1 MTKKEGPLVIT
12 AFEQYEW
19 VEVTK
24 EQLGERPLLV
34 IFRRSMST
42 QMGHGQYFSAEEW
55 ANIVK
60 VHNKR
65 LWENTRYKCL
75 KPAPKKEKPYPLDA
89 GERKYLRAVLRP
101 FKDNVDYVFVQK
113 VSYPYNDKRSLYV
126 MLKSPRFVSQLPP
139 FNEGSMYNG
148 LELNKNYKLEEL
160 GLWSNSK

>member
-55 ANIVK
+55 ASIVK

-65 LWENTRYKCL
+65 LAENTRYKCL
-75 KPAPKKEKPYPLDA
+75 KPAPKKEKPYPLDVS
-89 GERKYLRAVLRP
+89 ERKYLRTVLRP
-101 FKDNVDYVFVQK
+101 FKDRIDFIGLFRLHDDVRGDEMYISVRLDGDDSINFPTFD
-113 VSYPYNDKRSLYV
+113 
-126 MLKSPRFVSQLPP
+126 
-139 FNEGSMYNG
+139 EGKMYTRMTVG
-148 LELNKNYKLEEL
+148 KQYKPEEL
-160 GLWSNSK
+160 GLWQK

>member
-42 QMGHGQYFSAEEW
+42 QMGHGQYFSPEEW
-55 ANIVK
+55 ASIVK

-65 LWENTRYKCL
+65 LAENTRYKCL
-75 KPAPKKEKPYPLDA
+75 KPSPKKEKPYPLDA
-89 GERKYLRAVLRP
+89 CERKYLRTVLRP
-101 FKDNVDYVFVQK
+101 FKDRIDFIGLFKLHDEVRGDEMYLSVRLIGYYDSINFPTFK
-113 VSYPYNDKRSLYV
+113 
-126 MLKSPRFVSQLPP
+126 
-139 FNEGSMYNG
+139 EGKMYNG
-148 LELNKNYKLEEL
+148 MTVEKHYTPEEL
-160 GLWSNSK
+160 GLWQK

>member
-1 MTKKEGPLVIT
+1 MTKKEGPLVIM

-55 ANIVK
+55 SNIVK

-65 LWENTRYKCL
+65 LAENTRYKCL
-75 KPAPKKEKPYPLDA
+75 NPAPKKEKSYPLDEC
-89 GERKYLRAVLRP
+89 ERKYLRTVLRP
-101 FKDNVDYVFVQK
+101 FKDRIDFIGLFKLHDDVRGDEMYISVRLRDDADSIHF
-113 VSYPYNDKRSLYV
+113 PT
-126 MLKSPRFVSQLPP
+126 FE
-139 FNEGSMYNG
+139 EGMMYTRMTVG
-148 LELNKNYKLEEL
+148 KQYTPEEL
-160 GLWSNSK
+160 GLWQK

>member
-1 MTKKEGPLVIT
+1 MTKKEGPLVIM

-65 LWENTRYKCL
+65 LAENTRYKCL
-75 KPAPKKEKPYPLDA
+75 KPAPKKEKSYPLDEC
-89 GERKYLRAVLRP
+89 ERKYLRTVLRP
-101 FKDNVDYVFVQK
+101 FKDRIDFIGLFKLHDDVRGDEMYMSVRLIGDDSINFPTFK
-113 VSYPYNDKRSLYV
+113 
-126 MLKSPRFVSQLPP
+126 
-139 FNEGSMYNG
+139 EGKMYTRMTVG
-148 LELNKNYKLEEL
+148 KQYKPEEL
-160 GLWSNSK
+160 GLWQK